1 MIAFAREFT
10 RKVAFISPSVNF
22 MASLKSS
29 KRYVIRK
36 GKKVW
41 IFDSWGEVQALVSGF
56 PDAKYKSFPSLVSAE
71 KALEEGWEKYYQK
84 TTPGFIASDI
94 PYFSTAIA
102 VDAAHSSATGVMEY
116 QGISLATQQQIFYF
130 KSPVGTNN
138 IWEFLA
144 IVHGLQWLKK
154 EKKSDYVIY
163 SDSKIAIKWIQ
174 LKTCKTNLIFAYENK
189 ELFALIQEAEEW
201 LKGQTVD
208 TQILRRD
215 TSKWGENPADF
226 GRK

>member
-1 MIAFAREFT
+1 M
-10 RKVAFISPSVNF
+10 
-22 MASLKSS
+22 
-29 KRYVIRK
+29 
-36 GKKVW
+36 
-41 IFDSWGEVQALVSGF
+41 
-56 PDAKYKSFPSLVSAE
+56 
-71 KALEEGWEKYYQK
+71 
-84 TTPGFIASDI
+84 
-94 PYFSTAIA
+94 
-102 VDAAHSSATGVMEY
+102 
-116 QGISLATQQQIFYF
+116 
-130 KSPVGTNN
+130 
-138 IWEFLA
+138 A

-154 EKKSDYVIY
+154 EKKTDYVIY

>member
-10 RKVAFISPSVNF
+10 RKVAFISPSANC
-22 MASLKSS
+22 MASHKSP

-41 IFDSWGEVQALVSGF
+41 IFDSWGETQVLVSGF
-56 PDAKYKSFPSLVSAE
+56 SDAKYKSFPTLASAE

-84 TTPGFIASDI
+84 SIPNIPTNDV
-94 PYFSTAIA
+94 PYFSTAIV

-116 QGISLATQQQIFYF
+116 QGINLAAQQQIFYF

-138 IWEFLA
+138 IGEFLA

-154 EKKSDYVIY
+154 EHKSDYVIY

>member
-1 MIAFAREFT
+1 M
-10 RKVAFISPSVNF
+10 
-22 MASLKSS
+22 
-29 KRYVIRK
+29 
-36 GKKVW
+36 
-41 IFDSWGEVQALVSGF
+41 QALVSGF

-138 IWEFLA
+138 I
-144 IVHGLQWLKK
+144 
-154 EKKSDYVIY
+154 
-163 SDSKIAIKWIQ
+163 
-174 LKTCKTNLIFAYENK
+174 
-189 ELFALIQEAEEW
+189 
-201 LKGQTVD
+201 
-208 TQILRRD
+208 
-215 TSKWGENPADF
+215 
-226 GRK
+226 